1 MNELDKLVLLA
12 ELAEEC
18 CELNHG
24 PETSHLKLPAVDY
37 LVQPFGYS
45 HSEIEE
51 VSVRD
56 MVVPVCIDCARAL
69 QGNDW
74 TLLYCFECNSSQW
87 ISRRYA
93 RLRYRHSVLWLRGC
107 PHCSGEFGGL
117 YFSDIKA
124 LVDNPLFLSRI
135 QDIAAA

>member
-1 MNELDKLVLLA
+1 MNEFDKLVLLA
-12 ELAEEC
+12 DLAEEC
-18 CELNHG
+18 CELSHG
-24 PETSHLKLPAVDY
+24 PDTSHLRLPAVDY

-45 HSEIEE
+45 QSDIDE

-56 MVVPVCIDCARAL
+56 MVVPVCIDCASAL
-69 QGNDW
+69 QGNEW
-74 TLLYCFECNSSQW
+74 TLLYCLECNSSQW

-93 RLRYRHSVLWLRGC
+93 RLRYRHNILWLRGC
-107 PHCSGEFGGL
+107 PYCTGEFGGL

-124 LVDNPLFLSRI
+124 LVDNHLFLSAL

>member
-12 ELAEEC
+12 NLEEEC
-18 CELNHG
+18 CELSHG

-45 HSEIEE
+45 HSDIEE

-56 MVVPVCIDCARAL
+56 MVVPICIDCSRAL

-87 ISRRYA
+87 ISRQHA
-93 RLRYRHSVLWLRGC
+93 RLRYRHNILWLRGC
-107 PHCSGEFGGL
+107 PHCAGDFGGL
-117 YFSDIKA
+117 YFSDMKA
-124 LVDNPLFLSRI
+124 LVDNPLFLSGI
-135 QDIAAA
+135 QGIAAA

>member
-1 MNELDKLVLLA
+1 MHELDRLVLLA
-12 ELAEEC
+12 NLAEEH

-24 PETSHLKLPAVDY
+24 PKTSHLKLPAVDY

-45 HSEIEE
+45 MSDIEE
-51 VSVRD
+51 VSVREV
-56 MVVPVCIDCARAL
+56 VVPVCIDCAGAL

-87 ISRRYA
+87 ISRRFA
-93 RLRYRHSVLWLRGC
+93 RLRYRHNVLWLRGC
-107 PHCSGEFGGL
+107 PECSGEFGGL
-117 YFSDIKA
+117 YFSDVKA
-124 LVDNPLFLSRI
+124 LVDAPLFLTRL